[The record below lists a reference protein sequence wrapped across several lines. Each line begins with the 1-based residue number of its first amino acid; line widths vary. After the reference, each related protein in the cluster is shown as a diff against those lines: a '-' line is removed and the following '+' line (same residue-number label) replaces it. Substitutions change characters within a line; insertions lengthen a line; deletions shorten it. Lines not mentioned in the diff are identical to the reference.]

1 MAAQNGKD
9 TVFTFKYAT
18 PGEVWAIGTALP
30 AACALVVGLRFA
42 TRNLQKAR
50 IGLDDWLILGGLV
63 RLRVVFV
70 PSLSSD
76 EFIPLDHLHWN
87 RHMLHSW

>member
-9 TVFTFKYAT
+9 QVYTFSNAT

-30 AACALVVGLRFA
+30 AACGLVVALRFI

-50 IGLDDWLILGGLV
+50 IGIDDWLILGGLV
-63 RLRVVFV
+63 RSRLCFV

-76 EFIPLDHLHWN
+76 NTIIFRLPLLG
-87 RHMLHSW
+87 